1 MEGGIHL
8 LLDYYQ
14 LLRDFVL
21 EFIKYDNL
29 DANITNQANLDLYH
43 HAQ

>member
-14 LLRDFVL
+14 LFRDFVL

-29 DANITNQANLDLYH
+29 DANITD
-43 HAQ
+43 